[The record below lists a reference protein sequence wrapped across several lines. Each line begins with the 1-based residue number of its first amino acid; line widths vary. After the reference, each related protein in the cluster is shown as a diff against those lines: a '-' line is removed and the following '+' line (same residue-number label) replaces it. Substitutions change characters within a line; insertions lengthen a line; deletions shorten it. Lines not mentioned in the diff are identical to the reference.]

1 MAIERDKRFF
11 DNVSAETCKRFRNAG
26 LRQGWWDCDTG
37 VLAAVSGGS
46 DSMAMLWLLRYV
58 WGGKLAVAHLNHGM
72 REQTSFRDAEFV
84 KTIAEKWDL
93 DFVSKTISIGDLR
106 QKGETLEEAGRRERY
121 GFLREAARETRTRF
135 IATGHTS
142 DDVVETVL
150 FNCLRGSGIRGLR
163 GIAETNGVI
172 TRPVI
177 ECTREELQHLLRNSG
192 VSWMTDETNE
202 DTSYARNRIR
212 HEVIPFLEKSGPPGL
227 KRRIRDMAAE
237 AALLECEREKRFGNI
252 CLWCRTRFPLAIRT
266 WSISRLRDLDQG
278 DLAEIFR
285 REARD
290 LGLQNLSRRRTS
302 ELLRLVSGQS
312 GGWRFQWEKSLEIC
326 GGGGLAALVD
336 TGASFGERSNL
347 KIDVRSDRGDFEW
360 NGWRFLWFPA
370 GESRDVRA
378 GDWNTILPSCTRT
391 GIRCCSLTESSVFA
405 RHPRIPFWARKNWP
419 VVLAADMTWSPLA
432 GLRTTEDRD
441 GTKDMLRLTAVP
453 PERPVSIEE

>member
-1 MAIERDKRFF
+1 MGIEPEKRFF
-11 DNVSAETCKRFRNAG
+11 DNATADICKRFRNAG
-26 LRQGWWDCDTG
+26 LRQGWWECDAG

-72 REQTSFRDAEFV
+72 REATSFRDAGFV
-84 KTIAEKWDL
+84 RKIAGEWGL

-121 GFLREAARETRTRF
+121 GFLREAARETGTRF

-177 ECTREELQHLLRNSG
+177 ECAREDLQHLLGNAG

-212 HEVIPFLEKSGPPGL
+212 HEVIPFLETNGPPGL
-227 KRRIRDMAAE
+227 KQRIRNLAAE
-237 AALLECEREKRFGNI
+237 AAALECEREKKFGNI
-252 CLWCRTRFPLAIRT
+252 CLWCRTRFPLAIRA

-278 DLAEIFR
+278 YLAEIFR
-285 REARD
+285 YEARE

-312 GGWRFQWEKSLEIC
+312 GGWRFQWEKSLEVC

-336 TGASFGERSNL
+336 TGASFGDGSNL
-347 KIDVRSDRGDFEW
+347 EIDISPEQGHFEW

-370 GESRDVRA
+370 GESRDVLA
-378 GDWNTILPSCTRT
+378 GDWTMTFPPCPRN
-391 GIRCCSLTESSVFA
+391 GIRCCSLAESRIFA
-405 RHPRIPFWARKNWP
+405 RHPRIPFWARENWP
-419 VVLAADMTWSPLA
+419 VVMTGNMAWSPLA
-432 GLRTTEDRD
+432 GHRTTGARD
-441 GTKDMLRLTAVP
+441 GNNDMLRLTAVP
-453 PERPVSIEE
+453 PKSPVSLEE